1 MAVAGE
7 RVERRWASATGIYGL
22 VSICLVIVAWE
33 SDNGDRWDLPVL
45 ILSYI
50 LLLLLTHTY
59 AEYAASGT
67 EGSWTRALVSELPV
81 AAGGIPALIVSF
93 FAALADA
100 TDDVASGLALVACGL
115 TLLAMQIAIIRPT
128 GASRTQIVRT
138 VVFDLVAGGLVV
150 FLHIV
155 IE

>member
-7 RVERRWASATGIYGL
+7 RVERRWASSTGIFGL

-33 SDNGDRWDLPVL
+33 SDNGNRWDLPVL

-50 LLLLLTHTY
+50 VLLLLTHTY
-59 AEYAASGT
+59 AEYAASGV
-67 EGSWTRALVSELPV
+67 EGSWRRALASELPV
-81 AAGGIPALIVSF
+81 AAGGVPALIVSF
-93 FAALADA
+93 FAALANA
-100 TDDVASGLALVACGL
+100 NDDMASGLALAACGL
-115 TLLAMQIAIIRPT
+115 TLLAMQVVIIRPA

-138 VVFDLVAGGLVV
+138 VVFDLVAGGMVV